1 MSKKL
6 RCTVLAITMSVGMSS
21 ALAVASTTTSGDI
34 NVDELTKYKINE
46 IQDQNGFVYNYM
58 RSNSESVSES
68 DADYILIGQ
77 DINIDDAIINKIN
90 TYLSQGK
97 KVIFDGLS
105 TGSSASK
112 TAMSVMKNSI
122 QADAVMFSGSLENKN
137 LAMTPI
143 TSNASKSDVELLDS
157 DEKPQNNNTV
167 ENIFSQ

>member
-6 RCTVLAITMSVGMSS
+6 RCTVLTIAMSVGMSS
-21 ALAVASTTTSGDI
+21 AFAVGSTTTTGDI
-34 NVDELTKYKINE
+34 NTGELNKYKIHE
-46 IQDQNGFVYNYM
+46 IDDQNGFVYNYM

-77 DINIDDAIINKIN
+77 DINVNTTNINKIK

-122 QADAVMFSGSLENKN
+122 QADAVMFSGSLEDKN

-143 TSNASKSDVELLDS
+143 ISNANNYDIKKLDT
-157 DEKPQNNNTV
+157 EERPQNNNTV